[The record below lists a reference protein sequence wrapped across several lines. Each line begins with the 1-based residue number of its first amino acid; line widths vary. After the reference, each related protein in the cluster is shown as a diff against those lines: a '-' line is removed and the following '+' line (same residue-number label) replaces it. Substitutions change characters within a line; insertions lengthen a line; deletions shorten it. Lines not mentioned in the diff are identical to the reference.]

1 MFDRVTVQ
9 NPTQYVTK
17 EVIEHRAPTDESV
30 KLLREMEA
38 AAQAEVIKALK
49 IEGNGFTAHVDM
61 LKDISQPYLLIARA
75 VYDLNG
81 TRHVVKVDVDYYNDA
96 EGSDAKRKLFT
107 KLRDKIAEQ
116 IATEALMPAF
126 AEYFSGGGRYI

>member
-9 NPTQYVTK
+9 NRTEYVTK
-17 EVIEHRAPTDESV
+17 EVIEKRAPTDESV

-49 IEGNGFTAHVDM
+49 IEGNGFTAHVDL
-61 LKDISQPYLLIARA
+61 LKDVAQPYLLIARA

-81 TRHVVKVDVDYYNDA
+81 TRHVVRVDVDHLNPEGFDA
-96 EGSDAKRKLFT
+96 ERKLFI
-107 KLRDKIAEQ
+107 KLRDKVAEKIAE
-116 IATEALMPAF
+116 EALMPAF
-126 AEYFSGGGRYI
+126 MDHITRRKYA

>member
-49 IEGNGFTAHVDM
+49 IEGNGFTAHVEM
-61 LKDISQPYLLIARA
+61 LQDFAQPYLLIARA

-81 TRHVVKVDVDYYNDA
+81 TRHVVKVDVPHNDA
-96 EGSDAKRKLFT
+96 DGFDAERKLFT
-107 KLRDKIAEQ
+107 KLRDQIAEQ

-126 AEYFSGGGRYI
+126 AAHMARRKYA

>member
-17 EVIEHRAPTDESV
+17 EVIEKRAPTDESV

-38 AAQAEVIKALK
+38 AAQAEVIRAIK
-49 IEGNGFTAHVDM
+49 IEGNGFTGHVEM
-61 LKDISQPYLLIARA
+61 LKDVAQPYLLIARA

-81 TRHVVKVDVDYYNDA
+81 TRHVVKVDVNYSDA
-96 EGSDAKRKLFT
+96 EGFDAERKLFV
-107 KLRDKIAEQ
+107 KLRDRIAEQ
-116 IATEALMPAF
+116 IAEEALMPAF
-126 AEYFSGGGRYI
+126 MDHIHRRKWA